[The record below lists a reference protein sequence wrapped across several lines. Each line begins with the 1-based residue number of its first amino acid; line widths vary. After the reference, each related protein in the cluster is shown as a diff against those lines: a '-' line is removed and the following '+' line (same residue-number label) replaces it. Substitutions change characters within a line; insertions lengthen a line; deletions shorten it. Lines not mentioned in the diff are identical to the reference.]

1 MKKLLPIILLLVF
14 SCEEDTVAPDTTA
27 PTVETTNL
35 FFSEYAEGSS
45 NNKYLE
51 IYNATDGNIDLSD
64 YSLSSCSNG
73 CNDGENWDYPN
84 NVTFEAGTIVTSG
97 DVYVVCHGS
106 SDNSILAECDQLFTY
121 LSNGDDVFALTE
133 IGSGNIL
140 DIIGTIGED
149 PGSGWDVASISNAT
163 KDHTLVRASIVASGN
178 NGNWGK
184 SAGNAESS
192 EWEVYEQDNW
202 EYLGSH

>member
-1 MKKLLPIILLLVF
+1 MLRKIPYYKLLLIVLLIVGCNN
-14 SCEEDTVAPDTTA
+14 STEAETI
-27 PTVETTNL
+27 ETTNL
-35 FFSEYAEGSS
+35 FFSEYAEGSI

-51 IYNATDGNIDLSD
+51 IYNATDDNIDLSD

-149 PGSGWDVASISNAT
+149 PGSGWDVAGISNAT

-192 EWEVYEQDNW
+192 EWEVYEQNIWD
-202 EYLGSH
+202 YLGSH